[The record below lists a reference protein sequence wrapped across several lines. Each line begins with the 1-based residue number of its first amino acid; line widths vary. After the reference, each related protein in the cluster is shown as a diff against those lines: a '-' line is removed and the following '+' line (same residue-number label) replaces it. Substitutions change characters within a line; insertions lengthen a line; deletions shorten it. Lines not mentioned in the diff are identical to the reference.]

1 MMMSNLSYSTHERL
15 HIRGA
20 LAVFAQDPES
30 SSMNLGLTNS
40 QALFKITSGILY
52 LNTFTPLMPEKAS
65 KSFSIM
71 IGRNVSNLKVN
82 IFKTEL

>member
-30 SSMNLGLTNS
+30 SSMNL
-40 QALFKITSGILY
+40 I
-52 LNTFTPLMPEKAS
+52 
-65 KSFSIM
+65 
-71 IGRNVSNLKVN
+71 
-82 IFKTEL
+82 